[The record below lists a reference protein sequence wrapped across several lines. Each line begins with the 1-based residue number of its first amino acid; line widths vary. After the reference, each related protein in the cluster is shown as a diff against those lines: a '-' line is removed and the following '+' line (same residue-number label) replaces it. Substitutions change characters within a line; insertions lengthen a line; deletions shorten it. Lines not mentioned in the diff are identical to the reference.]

1 MNYLLG
7 SQLPMGHDGPEGDH
21 AVMSKL
27 LPSEERRNQLQSF
40 FQQLGSQ
47 EDGAEALSQL
57 VRIAT

>member
-7 SQLPMGHDGPEGDH
+7 SQLPMAHDGPEGDH
-21 AVMSKL
+21 AVMSKV

-57 VRIAT
+57 VRMAT